1 MTQPTT
7 GPATLAGIKAQASIQ
22 DDRLDS
28 YVQTVADAVNVK
40 VRALPIARQGD
51 LGDADVDVE
60 EWPDDVV
67 LGANMLGSR
76 LVRRRNSPSGVET
89 FADQGAVYVQR
100 NDPDVAFLLELG
112 NYTRPA
118 VG

>member
-7 GPATLAGIKAQASIQ
+7 GPATLAGVKAQASIL
-22 DDRLDS
+22 DDRLDT
-28 YVQTVADAVNVK
+28 YVETVVEAVNVK
-40 VRALPIARQGD
+40 VRTLPIARAGD
-51 LGDADVDVE
+51 LGEAGVDVDV
-60 EWPDDVV
+60 WPEDIV
-67 LGANMLGSR
+67 LGSNMLGSR

-89 FADQGAVYVQR
+89 FAEQGAVYVQR

-112 NYTRPA
+112 NYAPPA

>member
-7 GPATLAGIKAQASIQ
+7 GPATLAGVKAQASIL
-22 DDRLDS
+22 DTRLDT
-28 YVQTVADAVNVK
+28 YVQTVVEAVNSK
-40 VRALPIARQGD
+40 VRRLPIARAGD
-51 LGDADVDVE
+51 LGDPDVDVE
-60 EWPDDVV
+60 EWPDEVE
-67 LGANMLGSR
+67 LGANMLGAR

-89 FADQGAVYVQR
+89 FAEQGAVYVQR

-112 NYTRPA
+112 AYAGPA

>member
-7 GPATLAGIKAQASIQ
+7 GPATLEGIKAQASIL
-22 DDRLDS
+22 DDRLDDF
-28 YVQTVADAVNVK
+28 VQAVVAAVNVK
-40 VRALPIARQGD
+40 VRALPIARAGD
-51 LGDADVDVE
+51 LGDPDVDVE
-60 EWPDDVV
+60 EWPSDIV
-67 LGANMLGSR
+67 LGSNMLGSR

-89 FADQGAVYVQR
+89 FAEQGAVYVQR

-112 NYTRPA
+112 NYAPPG